1 MKYCINYS
9 NKSHIIDKV
18 DEILIRYDKN
28 KILELFTQFIPAH
41 LNQRVIVQL
50 MEENN
55 IDTIVNNLK
64 KIISIYNENKDIKFD
79 IQLPFYN
86 QKFIEELKDTNLK
99 YFFKVAANSW
109 DKFTGLISQNVSD
122 IYITDELA
130 FELDKVAEI
139 AHKNNI
145 KVRIYPNI
153 AQSRWDKLSDIL
165 KFFIRPE
172 DIEMYEPY
180 VDVCEFYGDKAQQ
193 IDTYYKIYQEDKKW
207 FGDLQE
213 IIIGLDSKIDSRYII
228 PRFAEKRIK
237 CGKDCLKG
245 GKCEMC
251 KRILDL
257 SEQLENAHLIV
268 QIDKEKEERDET

>member
-50 MEENN
+50 IEENN

-86 QKFIEELKDTNLK
+86 QKFMEELKDTNLK
-99 YFFKVAANSW
+99 YFFKAAANSW

-145 KVRIYPNI
+145 KVRIYPNV

-172 DIEMYEPY
+172 DIEMYESY

-268 QIDKEKEERDET
+268 QIDKKKEETDET

>member
-86 QKFIEELKDTNLK
+86 QKFMEELKDTNLK

-145 KVRIYPNI
+145 KVRIYPNV

-172 DIEMYEPY
+172 DIEIYESY

-268 QIDKEKEERDET
+268 QIDKEKEENENA

>member
-50 MEENN
+50 IEENN

-86 QKFIEELKDTNLK
+86 QKFMEELKDTNLK
-99 YFFKVAANSW
+99 YFFKAAANSW

-153 AQSRWDKLSDIL
+153 AQSRWNKLSDIL

-172 DIEMYEPY
+172 DIEMYESY

-268 QIDKEKEERDET
+268 QIDKKKEETDET

>member
-50 MEENN
+50 IEEDN

-99 YFFKVAANSW
+99 YFFKAAANSW

-145 KVRIYPNI
+145 KVRIYPNV

-237 CGKDCLKG
+237 CGKDCLKS
-245 GKCEMC
+245 GKGEMC

-268 QIDKEKEERDET
+268 QIDKEKEENKDA

>member
-50 MEENN
+50 IEENN

-86 QKFIEELKDTNLK
+86 QKFMEELKDTNLK
-99 YFFKVAANSW
+99 YFFKAAANSW
-109 DKFTGLISQNVSD
+109 DKFTSLISQNVSD

-172 DIEMYEPY
+172 DIEIYEPY

>member
-18 DEILIRYDKN
+18 DEVLIRYDKN

-50 MEENN
+50 IEEDN

-99 YFFKVAANSW
+99 YFFKAAANSW

-145 KVRIYPNI
+145 KVRIYPNV

-268 QIDKEKEERDET
+268 QIDKEKEKRDET

>member
-86 QKFIEELKDTNLK
+86 QKFMEELKDTNLK

-145 KVRIYPNI
+145 KVRIYPNV

-172 DIEMYEPY
+172 DIEMYKPY

>member
-50 MEENN
+50 IEENN

-86 QKFIEELKDTNLK
+86 QKFMEELKDTDLK
-99 YFFKVAANSW
+99 YFFKAAANSW
-109 DKFTGLISQNVSD
+109 DKFTSLISQNVSD

-268 QIDKEKEERDET
+268 QIDKEKEEDKNA

>member
-99 YFFKVAANSW
+99 YFFKAAANSW

-172 DIEMYEPY
+172 DIEMYKPY

>member
-50 MEENN
+50 IEEDN

-99 YFFKVAANSW
+99 YFFKAAANSW

-145 KVRIYPNI
+145 KVRIYPNV

-268 QIDKEKEERDET
+268 QIDKEKEKRDET

>member
-86 QKFIEELKDTNLK
+86 QKFMEELKDTNLK

-145 KVRIYPNI
+145 KVRIYPNV

-268 QIDKEKEERDET
+268 QIDKDKEERDET

>member
-50 MEENN
+50 IEEDN

-86 QKFIEELKDTNLK
+86 QKFMEELKDTNLK

-145 KVRIYPNI
+145 KVRIYPNV

>member
-41 LNQRVIVQL
+41 LNQRVIIQL
-50 MEENN
+50 IEENN

-86 QKFIEELKDTNLK
+86 QKFMEELKDTNLK
-99 YFFKVAANSW
+99 YFFKAAANSW

-145 KVRIYPNI
+145 KVRIYPNV

-268 QIDKEKEERDET
+268 QIDKEKEEDKNA

>member
-50 MEENN
+50 IEENN

-86 QKFIEELKDTNLK
+86 QKFMEELKDTNLK
-99 YFFKVAANSW
+99 YFFKAAANSW

-145 KVRIYPNI
+145 KVRVYPNV

>member
-86 QKFIEELKDTNLK
+86 QKFMEELKDTNLK
-99 YFFKVAANSW
+99 YFFKAAANSW
-109 DKFTGLISQNVSD
+109 DKFTSLISQNVSD

-145 KVRIYPNI
+145 KVRIYPNV

-268 QIDKEKEERDET
+268 QIDKEKEEDKDA

>member
-86 QKFIEELKDTNLK
+86 QKFMEELKDTNLK
-99 YFFKVAANSW
+99 YFFKAAANSW
-109 DKFTGLISQNVSD
+109 DKFTGLMSQNVSD

-145 KVRIYPNI
+145 KVRVYPNV

-268 QIDKEKEERDET
+268 QIDKEKEKRDET

>member
-9 NKSHIIDKV
+9 NKSHIINKV

-41 LNQRVIVQL
+41 LNQRVIIQL
-50 MEENN
+50 IEENN

-86 QKFIEELKDTNLK
+86 QKFMEELKDTNLK

-145 KVRIYPNI
+145 KVRIYPNV

-237 CGKDCLKG
+237 CGKDCLKN

-268 QIDKEKEERDET
+268 QIDKEKEEDKNA

>member
-86 QKFIEELKDTNLK
+86 QKFMEELKDTNLK

-145 KVRIYPNI
+145 KVRIYPNV

-268 QIDKEKEERDET
+268 QIDKEKEKRDET

>member
-50 MEENN
+50 IEENN

-86 QKFIEELKDTNLK
+86 QKFMEELKDTNLK
-99 YFFKVAANSW
+99 YFFKAAANSW

-172 DIEMYEPY
+172 DIEMYESY

-268 QIDKEKEERDET
+268 QIDKKKEERDET

>member
-9 NKSHIIDKV
+9 NKSHIINKV

-41 LNQRVIVQL
+41 LNQRIIVQL
-50 MEENN
+50 IEEDN

-86 QKFIEELKDTNLK
+86 QKFMEELKDTNLK

-145 KVRIYPNI
+145 KVRIYPNV

-237 CGKDCLKG
+237 CGKDCLKN

-268 QIDKEKEERDET
+268 QIDKEKEEDKNA

>member
-50 MEENN
+50 IEENN

-86 QKFIEELKDTNLK
+86 QKFMEELKDTDLK
-99 YFFKVAANSW
+99 YFFKAAANSW
-109 DKFTGLISQNVSD
+109 DKFTGLMSQNVSD

-145 KVRIYPNI
+145 KVRIYPNV

-268 QIDKEKEERDET
+268 QIDKEKEEDKNA

>member
-99 YFFKVAANSW
+99 YFFKAVANSW

>member
-50 MEENN
+50 IEENN

-86 QKFIEELKDTNLK
+86 QKFMEELKDTNLK

>member
-50 MEENN
+50 IEENN

-99 YFFKVAANSW
+99 YFFKAAANSW
-109 DKFTGLISQNVSD
+109 DKFTSLISQNVSD

-145 KVRIYPNI
+145 KVRIYPNV

>member
-50 MEENN
+50 IEENN

-99 YFFKVAANSW
+99 YFFKAAANSW

-145 KVRIYPNI
+145 KVRIYPNV

-268 QIDKEKEERDET
+268 QIDKEKEEDKNA

>member
-9 NKSHIIDKV
+9 NKSHIINKV

-50 MEENN
+50 IEENN

-86 QKFIEELKDTNLK
+86 QKFMEELKDTNLK

-145 KVRIYPNI
+145 KVRIYPNV

-172 DIEMYEPY
+172 DIEIYEPY
-180 VDVCEFYGDKAQQ
+180 IDVCEFYGDKAQQ

-268 QIDKEKEERDET
+268 QIDKEKEENENA

>member
-50 MEENN
+50 IEENN

-86 QKFIEELKDTNLK
+86 QKFMEELKDTNLK
-99 YFFKVAANSW
+99 YFFKAAANSW

-145 KVRIYPNI
+145 KVRIYPNV

>member
-50 MEENN
+50 IEEDN

-86 QKFIEELKDTNLK
+86 QKFMEELKDTNLK
-99 YFFKVAANSW
+99 YFFKAAANSW
-109 DKFTGLISQNVSD
+109 DKFIGLMSQNVSD

-145 KVRIYPNI
+145 KVRIYPNV

-268 QIDKEKEERDET
+268 QIDKEKEEDKNA

>member
-9 NKSHIIDKV
+9 NKSHIINKV

-41 LNQRVIVQL
+41 LNQRVIIQL
-50 MEENN
+50 IEENN

-86 QKFIEELKDTNLK
+86 QKFMEELKDTNLK

-145 KVRIYPNI
+145 KVRIYPNV

-172 DIEMYEPY
+172 DIEIYEPY
-180 VDVCEFYGDKAQQ
+180 IDVCEFYGDKAQQ

-268 QIDKEKEERDET
+268 QIDKEKEENENA

>member
-50 MEENN
+50 IEEDN
-55 IDTIVNNLK
+55 IDTIVNDLK

-86 QKFIEELKDTNLK
+86 QKFMEELKDTNLK
-99 YFFKVAANSW
+99 YFFKAAANSW
-109 DKFTGLISQNVSD
+109 DKFTGLMSQNVSD

-130 FELDKVAEI
+130 FELDKIAEI

-145 KVRIYPNI
+145 KVRIYPNV

-172 DIEMYEPY
+172 DIEIYEPY

-237 CGKDCLKG
+237 CGKDCLKN

-268 QIDKEKEERDET
+268 QIDKEKEEDKDA

>member
-50 MEENN
+50 IEEDN

-99 YFFKVAANSW
+99 YFFKAAANSW

-145 KVRIYPNI
+145 KVRVYPNV

-172 DIEMYEPY
+172 DIEIYEPY

-257 SEQLENAHLIV
+257 SKQLENAHLIV
-268 QIDKEKEERDET
+268 QIDKEKEKRDET

>member
-50 MEENN
+50 IEEDN

-86 QKFIEELKDTNLK
+86 QKFMEELKDTNLK
-99 YFFKVAANSW
+99 YFFKAAANSW

-145 KVRIYPNI
+145 KVRIYPNV

-237 CGKDCLKG
+237 CGKDCLKN

-268 QIDKEKEERDET
+268 QIDKEKEEDKNA

>member
-41 LNQRVIVQL
+41 LNQRIIVQL
-50 MEENN
+50 IEEDN

-99 YFFKVAANSW
+99 YFFKAAANSW

>member
-50 MEENN
+50 IEEDN

-99 YFFKVAANSW
+99 YFFKAAANSW

-145 KVRIYPNI
+145 KVRIYPNV

-172 DIEMYEPY
+172 DIEIYDLY

-237 CGKDCLKG
+237 CGKDCLKN

-268 QIDKEKEERDET
+268 QIDKEKEEDKNA

>member
-86 QKFIEELKDTNLK
+86 QKFMEELKDTNLK

-145 KVRIYPNI
+145 KVRIYPNV

>member
-50 MEENN
+50 IEENN

-99 YFFKVAANSW
+99 YFFKAAANSW
-109 DKFTGLISQNVSD
+109 DKFTSLISQNVSD

-145 KVRIYPNI
+145 KVRIYPNV

-268 QIDKEKEERDET
+268 QIDKEKEEDKNA

>member
-41 LNQRVIVQL
+41 LNQRIIVQL
-50 MEENN
+50 IEEDN

-99 YFFKVAANSW
+99 YFFKAAANSW

-130 FELDKVAEI
+130 FELDKIAEI

-145 KVRIYPNI
+145 KVRIYPNV

-172 DIEMYEPY
+172 DIEIYEPY

-257 SEQLENAHLIV
+257 SEQLENAHLVV
-268 QIDKEKEERDET
+268 QIDKEKEKRDET

>member
-50 MEENN
+50 IEENN

-86 QKFIEELKDTNLK
+86 QKFMEELKDTNLK
-99 YFFKVAANSW
+99 YFFKAAANSW

-172 DIEMYEPY
+172 DIEMYESY

-268 QIDKEKEERDET
+268 QIDKKKEETDET

>member
-50 MEENN
+50 IEENN

-99 YFFKVAANSW
+99 YFFKAAANSW
-109 DKFTGLISQNVSD
+109 DKFTGLMSQNVSD

-145 KVRIYPNI
+145 KVRIYPNV

-172 DIEMYEPY
+172 DIKMYEPY

-268 QIDKEKEERDET
+268 QIDKEKEEDKNA